1 MRNFFQLGYYLSGMR
16 TLLLFTVLLCC
27 PVLFAQ
33 RDTTIYVFFKQGS
46 YTPANSVNPLQ
57 KLDTNRWMKTV
68 VLIGKT
74 DTTGTPEF
82 NRQLADWRLKT
93 VNELIAKGK
102 YFKVGKSII
111 AGEEQANLKQYIDSK
126 ERCVAIRITA
136 KPNGKKGTSPQIT
149 TEKQDQPAVRMP
161 KNFHPDSAMVKGDV
175 IVLNNILFEL
185 NETII
190 LPESYPELEQLLK
203 VMKANPNMRIH
214 IKGHVCCAPA
224 MDLSTKRAQ
233 KIYSYL
239 VRYGINDDRMTFK
252 GYSNKSP
259 HPLYKSDLYDSR
271 HRRVEIE
278 ILEK

>member
-1 MRNFFQLGYYLSGMR
+1 MRA
-16 TLLLFTVLLCC
+16 LLLFGLLF
-27 PVLFAQ
+27 VSSGIFAQ
-33 RDTTIYVFFKQGS
+33 KDTTIYVFFKQGS
-46 YTPANSVNPLQ
+46 YTPNSSSNPMQ
-57 KLDTNRWMKTV
+57 KLDTTRWMKTV
-68 VLIGKT
+68 MLIGKT
-74 DTTGTPEF
+74 DTTGTDEF

-93 VNELIAKGK
+93 VNELIVKGK
-102 YFKVGKSII
+102 YFKVGKSVI
-111 AGEEQANLKQYIDSK
+111 AGEAQANLKQYVDSK

-136 KPNGKKGTSPQIT
+136 KPGGKKPGSVQVT
-149 TEKQDQPAVRMP
+149 TEKQDQPTAAVRMP
-161 KNFHPDSAMVKGDV
+161 KNFHPDSAIAKGDV

-203 VMKANPNMRIH
+203 VMKTNPTMRIH

-224 MDLSTKRAQ
+224 MDLSMKRAQ

-239 VRYGINDDRMTFK
+239 VRNGINDDRMTFK

-259 HPLYKSDLYDSR
+259 HPLYRTDLYDSR